1 MKFPVA
7 SLNYISKLCPDLED
21 LLQRPNASFDV
32 GESTWYCKSPLG
44 KNTLASM
51 MSEIS
56 HIALLSMTY
65 TNHSIRATS
74 ITVMNLGGVTGRHIM
89 KVSGQRSED
98 SLKSY
103 SNRVSDKKKRGRYL
117 IFWARQSLQIN
128 RSINSSEVKNVVVE
142 KTEVQPIPPQEL
154 LELFSNDIELEEVNE
169 NVMSDLNLMQG
180 LNTINKSCDMNDN
193 RTKHCKKD
201 AWMCKWT
208 KPIRLSVVGQED
220 FFPSFPDLTTA
231 CSVNVT
237 VNNNQAN

>member
-103 SNRVSDKKKRGRYL
+103 SNRVSDKKKEG
-117 IFWARQSLQIN
+117 
-128 RSINSSEVKNVVVE
+128 
-142 KTEVQPIPPQEL
+142 
-154 LELFSNDIELEEVNE
+154 DI
-169 NVMSDLNLMQG
+169 
-180 LNTINKSCDMNDN
+180 
-193 RTKHCKKD
+193 
-201 AWMCKWT
+201 
-208 KPIRLSVVGQED
+208 
-220 FFPSFPDLTTA
+220 
-231 CSVNVT
+231 
-237 VNNNQAN
+237 